1 MGKKYKYDFYFKI
14 ENESKSDEKSLNDY
28 ATLSLERYLPL
39 DEEEYENAVEKLV
52 ESVSNST
59 GINKKYITAIS
70 KEEFMKK

>member
-39 DEEEYENAVEKLV
+39 DKEEYENAAEKLV